1 MTPYPYPVI
10 VLPGIMGSAL
20 RDEYPV
26 SPETVW
32 TPFKLVIKAYDR
44 ITAHP
49 DNTRFELVEP
59 ARVVKDQLFAI
70 AYSEFVEELRHDLS
84 PQADQPVPVF
94 PFAYDWRQRLEGI
107 QEALDGFIDEVIDRT
122 KLLRHYHKEG
132 YGTAAFPGKVN
143 LVGHSLGGLI
153 IAGYLKDHGDAK
165 VAKVATI
172 ASPFRGS
179 LEAIAKV
186 ATGVAA
192 LGPSSGSSRER
203 EAARVTPSLYYL
215 LSSFAG
221 DVDAAPGLSDDLC
234 LPTSWQPGIIDTLAS
249 FIKDFGLDASA
260 DDTIR
265 HQQALQLLTDLLN
278 AARQHRANIENLVL
292 SDSKQWLC
300 IVGVDGKTR
309 VRIHIDKDD
318 NGKPQ
323 FDLSDNDVVNEY
335 GDPDPA
341 HHIFTGD
348 NTVPYLGARTSFIP
362 IEQVVCVSQDDFR
375 ILEFEDRLLAK
386 SGFHAFMP
394 TMDLVQ
400 RLVIS
405 HFKERQQGDVWG
417 RPAPDLPEGTAW
429 DPPINGLRPK

>member
-143 LVGHSLGGLI
+143 LVGHSMGGLI

-186 ATGVAA
+186 RRCITCCHLSRAMSMPHPVYRMICFCRRAGNRE
-192 LGPSSGSSRER
+192 LLIRWHHSSRI
-203 EAARVTPSLYYL
+203 L
-215 LSSFAG
+215 
-221 DVDAAPGLSDDLC
+221 GLMRR
-234 LPTSWQPGIIDTLAS
+234 Q
-249 FIKDFGLDASA
+249 
-260 DDTIR
+260 TIR
-265 HQQALQLLTDLLN
+265 SVIN
-278 AARQHRANIENLVL
+278 
-292 SDSKQWLC
+292 
-300 IVGVDGKTR
+300 
-309 VRIHIDKDD
+309 
-318 NGKPQ
+318 KPCS
-323 FDLSDNDVVNEY
+323 FS
-335 GDPDPA
+335 
-341 HHIFTGD
+341 
-348 NTVPYLGARTSFIP
+348 RTS
-362 IEQVVCVSQDDFR
+362 
-375 ILEFEDRLLAK
+375 
-386 SGFHAFMP
+386 
-394 TMDLVQ
+394 
-400 RLVIS
+400 
-405 HFKERQQGDVWG
+405 
-417 RPAPDLPEGTAW
+417 
-429 DPPINGLRPK
+429 